1 MLTVREF
8 LELCTQD
15 WIDVDLFNCD
25 TDDCI
30 TINIEDMDNEE
41 YEEIMEANIESWDVG
56 NEKIC
61 INYST
66 DY

>member
-1 MLTVREF
+1 MLSVGEF

-30 TINIEDMDNEE
+30 TINIADMDDEE
-41 YEEIMEANIESWDVG
+41 YEEIMQGNVESLDVDCG
-56 NEKIC
+56 KIC
-61 INYST
+61 INYSI
-66 DY
+66 